1 MNLSKR
7 IEALVYLGG
16 ILQLKE
22 EELIA
27 AQQISKNKN
36 SWFTLENSD
45 RALQNMISNFLQK
58 EKLASWARHYETPEI
73 SPQKNVG
80 IIMSGGSPLAGFQ
93 DLLCTLISGHHAK
106 IKLSVDDQ
114 FLIPYCIKVM
124 KSEFPEVENY
134 FTFVERMTDFD
145 AIIANGNRDSV
156 KVF

>member
-45 RALQNMISNFLQK
+45 QALQNIIANFLQK
-58 EKLASWARHYETPEI
+58 EKLTAWVKNYEIPEI
-73 SPQKNVG
+73 SPKKNIG
-80 IIMSGGSPLAGFQ
+80 IIMAGNFPLAGFH
-93 DLLCTLISGHHAK
+93 DLLCVFISGHQAK
-106 IKLSVDDQ
+106 IKLSAEDK
-114 FLIPYCIKVM
+114 FLIPYCIKL
-124 KSEFPEVENY
+124 
-134 FTFVERMTDFD
+134 
-145 AIIANGNRDSV
+145 
-156 KVF
+156 